1 MPSGVVKESIAFIDS
16 DYTTH
21 FRNALVA
28 GVGSQYADI
37 SVSGDALPAGQTKF
51 CIESVRMLSLQN
63 LDWRVEFYS
72 KTLPSATGSA
82 NLNNLLGWVNFY
94 SSTTLASTT
103 VLQGQQITQVATGY
117 ATLFAYFAQNLKIPY
132 EDRSRSSGGYPAG
145 GQLHVN
151 LVATGGAKN
160 PGDSGLVHLRFGV
173 VATA

>member
-1 MPSGVVKESIAFIDS
+1 MVVKESIAFIDS
-16 DYTTH
+16 SYTTH
-21 FRNALVA
+21 FTNALTA
-28 GVGSQYADI
+28 GGGSQYADL

-51 CIESVRMLSLQN
+51 CIESVRMLSIQN
-63 LDWRVEFYS
+63 IDWRVEFYS

-82 NLNNLLGWVNFY
+82 NLNNLLGYVNFY
-94 SSTTLASTT
+94 SAATLASTPT
-103 VLQGQQITQVATGY
+103 ILQGQQLTQVATAY

-132 EDRSRSSGGYPAG
+132 EDRSTSKGAYPAG

-151 LVATGGAKN
+151 LVAAGAAKN